1 MPLSAAVSW
10 YDSAMVKQLLAT
22 VVFGSLLIG
31 CGSAPSA
38 SSDPS
43 AAGSTPAAP
52 SAGKAGAGLKIAFIP
67 KGSLHEFWK
76 TMQAG
81 AEKAAAETGAEL
93 VWKAPVKEDDRAEQ
107 VKVVENFTNEK
118 VSGIVLC
125 PLDKDALAAP
135 AKEAVEAGI
144 PVLVVDS
151 AISGMKP
158 SSFIATDN
166 YGAGKT
172 SAQEMAKA
180 LGGKGKVIVLR
191 YQEGSASTMDREAGF
206 IDGAVAAGLEVVS
219 KEQYGGATRETA
231 QTASENLIQRFKSGE
246 KLSVDG
252 VFTPNESTTFGM
264 MRALD
269 GAGLLGSVKLV
280 GFDSSKELIDAVKS
294 GKITGLLLQDPFKM
308 GYLGVTKMVAQL
320 KGEKIEEKI
329 DSGAVFVTKD
339 NLESEAVKNVL
350 PK

>member
-1 MPLSAAVSW
+1 ML
-10 YDSAMVKQLLAT
+10 KQLIAT
-22 VVFGSLLIG
+22 AVLGCILVG
-31 CGSAPSA
+31 CGSSSSNDAGA
-38 SSDPS
+38 S
-43 AAGSTPAAP
+43 STPAVSAAP
-52 SAGKAGAGLKIAFIP
+52 SGGAGKVGAGLKIAFIP

-93 VWKAPVKEDDRAEQ
+93 IWKAPVKEDDRAEQ

-135 AKEAVEAGI
+135 AKEAVAAGI
-144 PVLVVDS
+144 PILVVDS
-151 AISGMKP
+151 AINGMKP

-172 SAQEMAKA
+172 SAEQMAKA

-206 IDGAVAAGLEVVS
+206 IDGATAAGLEVVS

-246 KLSVDG
+246 KMSVDG
-252 VFTPNESTTFGM
+252 IFTPNESTTFGM

-280 GFDSSKELIDAVKS
+280 GFDSSKELIDAVKA

-308 GYLGVTKMVAQL
+308 GYLGVMKMVAQL

-339 NLESEAVKNVL
+339 NLETEAVKSVL

>member
-1 MPLSAAVSW
+1 MLKHLIAAAV
-10 YDSAMVKQLLAT
+10 
-22 VVFGSLLIG
+22 FGCILVG
-31 CGSAPSA
+31 CGSSSA
-38 SSDPS
+38 DSSS
-43 AAGSTPAAP
+43 GSTTTEVKT
-52 SAGKAGAGLKIAFIP
+52 SGSGKPGEGLKIAFIP

-81 AEKAAAETGAEL
+81 AEKAAAETGVEL

-135 AKEAVEAGI
+135 AKEAVAAGI

-151 AISGMKP
+151 AINGMKP

-206 IDGAVAAGLEVVS
+206 IDGATAAGLEVVS

-231 QTASENLIQRFKSGE
+231 QTASENLIQRFKTGE

-252 VFTPNESTTFGM
+252 IFTPNESTTFGM
-264 MRALD
+264 MRALE
-269 GAGLLGSVKLV
+269 GANMLGSVKLV
-280 GFDSSKELIDAVKS
+280 GFDSSKELIEAVKA

-308 GYLGVTKMVAQL
+308 GYLGVTKMVDQI
-320 KGEKIEEKI
+320 KGKKIEEKI

-339 NLESEAVKNVL
+339 NLDSEAVKAVL

>member
-1 MPLSAAVSW
+1 ML
-10 YDSAMVKQLLAT
+10 KQLIAIA
-22 VVFGSLLIG
+22 VFGCLLVG
-31 CGSAPSA
+31 CGSSSGGDSA
-38 SSDPS
+38 STTP
-43 AAGSTPAAP
+43 GSTPTNAP
-52 SAGKAGAGLKIAFIP
+52 AKSGAGLKIAFIP

-81 AEKAAAETGAEL
+81 AEKAAAETGVEL
-93 VWKAPVKEDDRAEQ
+93 IWKAPVKEDDRAEQ

-135 AKEAVEAGI
+135 SKEAVAAGI

-151 AISGMKP
+151 AINGMKP

-172 SAQEMAKA
+172 SAEQMAKA
-180 LGGKGKVIVLR
+180 MGGKGKVIVLR

-206 IDGAVAAGLEVVS
+206 IDGATAAGLEVVS

-246 KLSVDG
+246 KLGVDG
-252 VFTPNESTTFGM
+252 IFTPNESTTFGM
-264 MRALD
+264 MRALE

-280 GFDSSKELIDAVKS
+280 GFDSSKELIEAVKS

-308 GYLGVTKMVAQL
+308 GYLGVTKMVAVI
-320 KGEKIEEKI
+320 KGEKVEEKI

-339 NLESEAVKNVL
+339 NLDSEAVKAVL

>member
-1 MPLSAAVSW
+1 ML
-10 YDSAMVKQLLAT
+10 KQLIAT
-22 VVFGSLLIG
+22 VVFGCLLAG
-31 CGSAPSA
+31 CGSSSSSTDASSPAPST
-38 SSDPS
+38 PTG
-43 AAGSTPAAP
+43 AAKS
-52 SAGKAGAGLKIAFIP
+52 GAGLKIAFIP

-81 AEKAAAETGAEL
+81 AEKAAAETGVEL
-93 VWKAPVKEDDRAEQ
+93 IWKAPVKEDDRAEQ

-151 AISGMKP
+151 AINGMKP

-166 YGAGKT
+166 YGAGRT
-172 SAQEMAKA
+172 SAEQMAKA

-206 IDGAVAAGLEVVS
+206 IDGATAAGLEIVS

-246 KLSVDG
+246 KLSIDG

-280 GFDSSKELIDAVKS
+280 GFDSSKELIEAVKT

-339 NLESEAVKNVL
+339 NLETEAVKNVL

>member
-1 MPLSAAVSW
+1 
-10 YDSAMVKQLLAT
+10 MVKQLIAT
-22 VVFGSLLIG
+22 AVFGCILVG
-31 CGSAPSA
+31 CGSSSGSSVEASSAPSA
-38 SSDPS
+38 S
-43 AAGSTPAAP
+43 P
-52 SAGKAGAGLKIAFIP
+52 SAGAKYKIAFIP

-81 AEKAAAETGAEL
+81 AEKAAAETGVEL

-135 AKEAVEAGI
+135 AKEAVAAGI
-144 PVLVVDS
+144 PILVVDS

-172 SAQEMAKA
+172 SAQEMARA

-206 IDGAVAAGLEVVS
+206 IDGATAAGLEVIS

-252 VFTPNESTTFGM
+252 IFTPNESTTFGM

-280 GFDSSKELIDAVKS
+280 GFDSSKELLEAVKS

-339 NLESEAVKNVL
+339 NLDSEAVKNVL